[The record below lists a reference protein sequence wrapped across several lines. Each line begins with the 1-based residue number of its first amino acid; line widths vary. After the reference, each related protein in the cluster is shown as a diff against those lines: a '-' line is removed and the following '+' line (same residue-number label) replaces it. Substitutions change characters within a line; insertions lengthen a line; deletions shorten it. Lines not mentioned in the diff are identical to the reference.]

1 MKNRMREI
9 RTSGSV
15 RDGDGDIPV
24 YSARRFNDRPGS
36 SVRFVKLVVAAEGV
50 SLQDPRPGSQM
61 LLWML
66 TAPIRRVVKHGGR
79 RG

>member
-24 YSARRFNDRPGS
+24 YSAIGQPQAALSLRRQSLIGRIPIDLDRALEVLQQLPCMD
-36 SVRFVKLVVAAEGV
+36 RAASWRIGI
-50 SLQDPRPGSQM
+50 DK
-61 LLWML
+61 
-66 TAPIRRVVKHGGR
+66 T
-79 RG
+79 